1 MGIPNVHSLDVYAS
15 KAYDGG
21 LGRIVLIKCQRLWVI
36 QIIMWTTNVPFF
48 SLSFYVSAT
57 ATACSVHD
65 RRYIIYTFFFSLRS
79 QKSREYLKYQEWSIH
94 ATHEKSNRENSMEDW
109 GGPRII
115 AKQMETFTRPQ
126 GLVRFLKMI
135 MSTHGEVSNPNTF
148 WSNIYK

>member
-79 QKSREYLKYQEWSIH
+79 QKSREYLKYQE
-94 ATHEKSNRENSMEDW
+94 
-109 GGPRII
+109 
-115 AKQMETFTRPQ
+115 
-126 GLVRFLKMI
+126 
-135 MSTHGEVSNPNTF
+135 
-148 WSNIYK
+148 